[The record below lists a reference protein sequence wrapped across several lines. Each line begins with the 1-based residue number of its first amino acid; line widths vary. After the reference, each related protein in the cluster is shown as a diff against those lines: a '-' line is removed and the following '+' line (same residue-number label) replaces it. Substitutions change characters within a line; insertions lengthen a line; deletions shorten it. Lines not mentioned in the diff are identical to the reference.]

1 MSGGLLRW
9 VALALI
15 TLGAAPV
22 GASAQVIL
30 GRVLDDESG
39 LGVPDVEVMLLDD
52 RAQPVGERRLSGANG
67 GFVFSVDPGHYQFSA
82 FRIGY
87 GPGTSPFVEV
97 QRGDSVEVEFRIAQE
112 AIVLDPLTVTASARP
127 WYEHMKPP
135 ALWEYYERSEHM
147 TSLGLGRFL
156 DRDDLRPLQGMPV
169 SIAIG
174 NVPGMQAVAA
184 GTGARFQVLGRLDC
198 PALFFLNGQQV
209 RIGSDWFIDDF
220 VSMAEVEAIEVYT
233 GASELPGEF
242 HGMSGGGNC
251 GAVVVWTKRTI
262 DSYGR

>member
-1 MSGGLLRW
+1 MSRGL
-9 VALALI
+9 VSGALAAILM
-15 TLGAAPV
+15 LAGAESV
-22 GASAQVIL
+22 SAQVIL
-30 GRVLDDESG
+30 GRVIDDESG
-39 LGVPDVEVMLLDD
+39 RGVADVEVMLLDD
-52 RAQPVGERRLSGANG
+52 QAQPVGERRLSGANG

-87 GPGTSPFVEV
+87 GPGTSPFVKVEE
-97 QRGDSVEVEFRIAQE
+97 GDSVEVEFRIAQE

-147 TSLGLGRFL
+147 AKLGLGRFL
-156 DRDDLRPLQGMPV
+156 DRDELRVLQGMPV

-174 NVPGMQAVAA
+174 NQPGMQAVAA
-184 GTGARFQVLGRLDC
+184 GNGARFQVLGRLDC

-209 RIGSDWFIDDF
+209 RLGDHWFIDDF
-220 VSMAEVEAIEVYT
+220 VSMADVEAIEVYT
-233 GASELPGEF
+233 GAAELPGEF
-242 HGMSGGGNC
+242 HGMRGGGNC

>member
-1 MSGGLLRW
+1 MLLTMGM
-9 VALALI
+9 A
-15 TLGAAPV
+15 TT
-22 GASAQVIL
+22 ASAQVIL
-30 GRVLDDESG
+30 GRVIDDESG
-39 LGVPDVEVMLLDD
+39 IGVADVEVMLLDAQ
-52 RAQPVGERRLSGANG
+52 AQPVGDRRLSGPNG
-67 GFVFSVDPGHYQFSA
+67 GFLFTVDPGHYQFSA
-82 FRIGY
+82 FRLGY

-97 QRGDSVEVEFRIAQE
+97 QEGDSVEVEFRIAQE

-135 ALWEYYERSEHM
+135 ALWEFYERSEHL
-147 TSLGLGRFL
+147 TRLGLGRFL
-156 DRDDLRPLQGMPV
+156 ELDDLRVLQGMPV

-174 NVPGMQAVAA
+174 NLPGMQAVAA
-184 GTGARFQVLGRLDC
+184 GNGARFQVLGRLDC

-209 RIGSDWFIDDF
+209 RLGGDWYIDDF
-220 VSMAEVEAIEVYT
+220 VSMGDVEAIEVYA

>member
-147 TSLGLGRFL
+147 TSLVWGVFSTATTSAPCRAC
-156 DRDDLRPLQGMPV
+156 RCRSPSATCRACRRWLRAP
-169 SIAIG
+169 
-174 NVPGMQAVAA
+174 VPGSRCWDAWIAPPSS
-184 GTGARFQVLGRLDC
+184 F
-198 PALFFLNGQQV
+198 
-209 RIGSDWFIDDF
+209 
-220 VSMAEVEAIEVYT
+220 
-233 GASELPGEF
+233 
-242 HGMSGGGNC
+242 
-251 GAVVVWTKRTI
+251 
-262 DSYGR
+262 

>member
-1 MSGGLLRW
+1 MRGRLTGW
-9 VALALI
+9 IALALVA
-15 TLGAAPV
+15 LGAAPA

-30 GRVLDDESG
+30 GRVIDDESG
-39 LGVPDVEVMLLDD
+39 IGVADAEIMLLDD
-52 RAQPVGERRLSGANG
+52 RARPVGERRLSGANG
-67 GFVFSVDPGHYQFSA
+67 GFVFSVEPGHYQFSA

-97 QRGDSVEVEFRIAQE
+97 QEGDSVEVEFRIAQE

-147 TSLGLGRFL
+147 AKLGLGHFL
-156 DRDDLRPLQGMPV
+156 ERDDLRPMQGMPV

-174 NVPGMQAVAA
+174 NLPGMQAVAA
-184 GTGARFQVLGRLDC
+184 GNGARFQVLGRLDC
-198 PALFFLNGQQV
+198 PALFFLNGQPV
-209 RIGSDWFIDDF
+209 RLAESWFIDDF
-220 VSMAEVEAIEVYT
+220 VSMAEVEAIEVYA
-233 GASELPGEF
+233 GAASLPGEF
-242 HGMSGGGNC
+242 RGMGGGGNC